1 MPRAKVAYQLH
12 LQHTTIPSLLDGAHR
27 LDELGVDAIL
37 ASDHMFPFSGSPDGP
52 TFECNTVLAAIAM
65 VTERARIG
73 ALVNG
78 NSYRNPE
85 LLAFMTGTI
94 DHLSGG
100 RAILGVGAGW
110 ARRDYE
116 QYGYEFG
123 TVQTRLRD
131 FGEALPRIQA
141 RLKKLTPPPV
151 GPVPILIGG
160 GGERVTLR
168 LVAQYA
174 DMWHGFGDAEQW
186 GRKNR
191 ILDEWCE
198 KVGRDPKAITRMCGA
213 AGFDDRELD
222 ALIEA
227 GAQTVVMEGDDPVD
241 FSRVERLLKRY
252 S

>member
-12 LQHTTIPSLLDGAHR
+12 LQHTTTQSLLDGARR
-27 LDELGVDAIL
+27 LDELGVHAIL

-52 TFECNTVLAAIAM
+52 TFECNAVLAAIAV
-65 VTERARIG
+65 VTRRAQIG

-123 TVQTRLRD
+123 TVQSRLRD
-131 FGEALPRIQA
+131 FEEALPRIRS

-191 ILDEWCE
+191 VLDDWCD
-198 KVGRDPKAITRMCGA
+198 KVGRDPKTIERMCGA
-213 AGFDDRELD
+213 AGFEDRELD

-227 GAQTVVMEGDDPVD
+227 GAQTIVMEGDDPVD
-241 FSRVERLLKRY
+241 FGRVERLLERY

>member
-1 MPRAKVAYQLH
+1 MPSVKVAYQLH
-12 LQHTTIPSLLDGAHR
+12 LQHTTVESLLEGARR
-27 LDELGVDAIL
+27 LDALGVDAIL
-37 ASDHMFPFSGSPDGP
+37 ASDHMFPFSGSPDGG
-52 TFECNTVLAAIAM
+52 TFECNTMLAAIAT
-65 VTERARIG
+65 VTRRARIG

-123 TVQTRLRD
+123 TVQTRLKA
-131 FGEALPRIQA
+131 FEEALPRIRS

-191 ILDEWCE
+191 VLDEWCE
-198 KVGRDPKAITRMCGA
+198 KVGRDPKAIQRLCGA
-213 AGFDDRELD
+213 SQFDERELD
-222 ALIEA
+222 ALVEA
-227 GAQTVVMEGDDPVD
+227 GAQMIVMEGDDPVD
-241 FSRVERLLKRY
+241 FPRVERLLERY
-252 S
+252 R